1 MALKDLNAKWTRMA
15 AEDAEHT
22 EHLGRLVAEW
32 QLRADMALDGGGGT
46 TAMVQVPLEGSG

>member
-15 AEDAEHT
+15 AEDA

-46 TAMVQVPLEGSG
+46 TAMVQVPLEGRG